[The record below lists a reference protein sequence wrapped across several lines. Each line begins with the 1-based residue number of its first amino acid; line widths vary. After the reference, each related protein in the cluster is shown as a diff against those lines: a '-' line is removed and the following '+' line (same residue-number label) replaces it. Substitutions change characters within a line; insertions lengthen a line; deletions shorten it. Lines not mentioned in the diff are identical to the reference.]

1 METSDKK
8 WSVALILLLVCF
20 GALGSHRYYTGHIKT
35 GILMTCTL
43 GCCGLM
49 CWYDLYLLL
58 TNKFTDVDGKP
69 LAI

>member
-8 WSVALILLLVCF
+8 WSVALILLFVCGAF
-20 GALGSHRYYTGHIKT
+20 GGHRYYTGHIKT

-69 LAI
+69 LAK